1 MTQPDA
7 LQQAT
12 MRLNAALDALE
23 SFSSQMFA
31 EGEGGASMA
40 TLQQQVRFLSEERD
54 RLLKELDVERARVR
68 RLEAANDEVSDR
80 LETVVGTLKEIMP
93 AMPG

>member
-23 SFSSQMFA
+23 SFSSQIFA

>member
-12 MRLNAALDALE
+12 MRLNAALDVLE
-23 SFSSQMFA
+23 SFSSHIFA
-31 EGEGGASMA
+31 KGEGGVSVAA
-40 TLQQQVRFLSEERD
+40 LQQQVHLLNDERD
-54 RLLKELDVERARVR
+54 RLLQELDTERARVR

-80 LETVVGTLKEIMP
+80 LETAVGTLREIMP

>member
-54 RLLKELDVERARVR
+54 RLLKELDVERARIR

-80 LETVVGTLKEIMP
+80 LETVVGTLKKIMP